1 MNEVSARDLSDFTL
15 SRFDILRLPKNN
27 LGMGEGRL
35 VHIRHRFKG
44 GGLLVS
50 PFSNPW
56 EYLLTD
62 AGGMPLCSR
71 ECFLW
76 EEHLNGNREN
86 VKRRVKAII
95 RRCGLFDVVAHRGS
109 LERRETM
116 DEIFALYVQR
126 TKGYLEERLRSSS
139 GHERLALTA
148 LLHPIEQQA
157 EIGMPTPLPR
167 QVPD

>member
-1 MNEVSARDLSDFTL
+1 M
-15 SRFDILRLPKNN
+15 
-27 LGMGEGRL
+27 
-35 VHIRHRFKG
+35 
-44 GGLLVS
+44 
-50 PFSNPW
+50 
-56 EYLLTD
+56 TD
-62 AGGMPLCSR
+62 AVGIPLCSR

-86 VKRRVKAII
+86 AKRRVKAII

-126 TKGYLEERLRSSS
+126 TKGYLEERLHSSSGQSS
-139 GHERLALTA
+139 GHERLTLLALFRS
-148 LLHPIEQQA
+148 IEEQA
-157 EIGMPTPLPR
+157 KVGMPTLLPR